1 MIEYKGWRKSSHSGS
16 NNDCVEVAHAQG
28 RSAVRDSKNSD
39 GPRLEF
45 PRAAFLSFVAMAK
58 Q

>member
-1 MIEYKGWRKSSHSGS
+1 MNTYKNWRKSSYSTSG
-16 NNDCVEVAHAQG
+16 NDCLEVAHVPS
-28 RSAVRDSKNSD
+28 RSAVRDSKNPD